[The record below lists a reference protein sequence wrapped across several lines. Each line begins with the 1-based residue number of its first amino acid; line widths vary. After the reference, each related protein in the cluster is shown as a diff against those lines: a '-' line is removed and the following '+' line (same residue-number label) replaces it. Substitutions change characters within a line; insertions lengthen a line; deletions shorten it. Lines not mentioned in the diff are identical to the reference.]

1 MVAIY
6 TSAGKSQI
14 QSLAY
19 SHDNGSTFT
28 KFKGNPIIPNQREA
42 RDPNM
47 FWHEPSQQWIMVLA
61 DALEQQMQ
69 IYTSPD
75 LKEWTYQSSFGKG
88 YGSQFGVWECP
99 DLMEIE
105 VEGTKQKK
113 WVLVC
118 NINPGGP
125 FGRQRHSIFR
135 RRLRRQEVHHQD
147 TLACGQMDGLRQGPL
162 RHREL
167 EQTLPKDATP

>member
-1 MVAIY
+1 MMLWWRY
-6 TSAGKSQI
+6 TLLPGKAKI

-105 VEGTKQKK
+105 VEGTKTEKMGARVQHQPPAARSAAAP
-113 WVLVC
+113 L
-118 NINPGGP
+118 NI
-125 FGRQRHSIFR
+125 S
-135 RRLRRQEVHHQD
+135 
-147 TLACGQMDGLRQGPL
+147 
-162 RHREL
+162 
-167 EQTLPKDATP
+167 